1 MEKISIIIPSFNS
14 EKTIEKCIKSILNQ
28 TYQNTEII
36 IIDGCSTDQTLN
48 IIKKYKKINIISEP
62 DKGVYDAF
70 NKGIKISTGQWLY
83 FMGSDDFLFDK
94 DVLKNIFK
102 NKNYSSYKLIIG
114 KIIYDNSRVNKSY
127 YNWTLFFRNS
137 VHHQA
142 CFYKK
147 TLFENFLYDLNFKV
161 CADYELNLVSYLKNY
176 KALKID
182 AIISDVYT
190 GGISGKVKLVNY
202 IDLLKILKK
211 HNKYYLFWSPL
222 IFTIFLMKKVINN
235 KVNLNI

>member
-147 TLFENFLYDLNFKV
+147 TLFKNFLYDLNFKV

-176 KALKID
+176 KTLKID

-190 GGISGKVKLVNY
+190 GGISGDVKLVNY
-202 IDLLKILKK
+202 IELLKILKK

-222 IFTIFLMKKVINN
+222 IFTIFLMKKVINK